1 MAKVITL
8 AGTKGGAG
16 KSTTGYV
23 FAAWAAAQ
31 GHSVGI
37 LDADPNKAISTWHE
51 RGQAA
56 RITVR
61 DSINENN
68 INDAVAELETAGTE
82 YIVIDLP
89 GMRGMVQICAFGLSD
104 LIILPAQTSSTD
116 VEMAVDI
123 ANLIEKNR
131 KMIPTAK
138 VRLLYTRISPSY
150 LTTVDKHAFEQVK
163 GFGIPTFATMF
174 FERKVWKEMTYHGTI
189 PGMDAA
195 ATKSDR
201 EAVNN
206 MTTLCH
212 EIMTTLNEGI

>member
-68 INDAVAELETAGTE
+68 INDAVADLEAAGTE

-163 GFGIPTFATMF
+163 GFGIPTFETMF